1 MHTKLNS
8 KGDMAMGTIVSSQ
21 AKTTPKT
28 VACIGRW
35 MPIHNGHKK
44 FLVDLAK
51 SKDYDKVIIMI
62 GSCYEGG
69 NFRNCIT
76 ATEREKMLRA
86 IMKREEIPD
95 RKYAIVPVPDMPT
108 FDEWIFNIMKVCK
121 KYEVTHFCTGNKED
135 ILNVLD
141 AREEKLDMEFINP
154 EDGSDFPY
162 HATDIRNMIVN
173 GDYAK
178 LETLI
183 PNEIKP
189 ILYRYTFKEIVAAS
203 QNRGI
208 YFIKGRQTVDL
219 ILLVKNITDGNVYV
233 LLGNRPKNKK
243 DFPEVLALPGDKIK
257 LFETAI
263 NAAIR
268 GFYEETGLKIKMVD
282 NSLEPAIVKF
292 ENVTNTSLEQMHMV
306 GIYGTQDQN
315 LNGTQG
321 GSSQCFAILVE
332 GNLEDYQKQIN
343 PRHGLTDVKFYDTR
357 TASLEQLAFQ
367 QNEMLNKAI
376 QMLKAYPNLTQ

>member
-1 MHTKLNS
+1 MET
-8 KGDMAMGTIVSSQ
+8 TVSSH
-21 AKTTPKT
+21 AKNTKKR

-51 SKDYDKVIIMI
+51 SEDYDKVIIMI

-69 NFRNCIT
+69 NIRNCIT

-86 IMKREEIPD
+86 IMKRERIPNQ
-95 RKYAIVPVPDMPT
+95 KYVIVPVPDVPT
-108 FDEWIFNIMKVCK
+108 FDQWILNILKVCK
-121 KYEVTHFCTGNKED
+121 KYGATHFCTGNKED
-135 ILNVLD
+135 ILNVLE

-162 HATDIRNMIVN
+162 HATDIRNMIIN

-208 YFIKGRQTVDL
+208 DFIEGRQTVDL
-219 ILLVKNITDGNVYV
+219 ILLIKNVTDGKVYV
-233 LLGNRPKNKK
+233 LLGKRPRNKK
-243 DFPEVLALPGDKIK
+243 DFPGRLALPGGSIR

-268 GFYEETGLKIKMVD
+268 AFDEETGLKIKMID

-292 ENVTNTSLEQMHMV
+292 KNVSNTALEQMHMV
-306 GIYGTQDQN
+306 GIYGTEDEEF
-315 LNGTQG
+315 NGTQG

-332 GNLEDYQKQIN
+332 GNIEDYKEQIN
-343 PRHGLTDVKFYDTR
+343 PHHGLTDVKFYTTDYVYCDM
-357 TASLEQLAFQ
+357 LAFQ
-367 QNEMLNKAI
+367 HSKMVKKAI
-376 QMLKAYPNLTQ
+376 QMLEAYPDLAK

>member
-1 MHTKLNS
+1 MET
-8 KGDMAMGTIVSSQ
+8 TVSSQ
-21 AKTTPKT
+21 AKKT
-28 VACIGRW
+28 KKRVACIGRW

-51 SKDYDKVIIMI
+51 ESDKLIIMI

-69 NFRNCIT
+69 NIRNCIT

-86 IMKREEIPD
+86 IMKREGIPD
-95 RKYAIVPVPDMPT
+95 KKYVIVPVPDAPT
-108 FDEWIFNIMKVCK
+108 FDEWIFNIIKVCK
-121 KYEVTHFCTGNKED
+121 KYRATHFCTGNKKD
-135 ILNVLD
+135 ILNVLE

-154 EDGSDFPY
+154 EDGSEFPY
-162 HATDIRNMIVN
+162 HATDIRNMIIN

-208 YFIKGRQTVDL
+208 NFIKGRQTVDL
-219 ILLVKNITDGNVYV
+219 ILLVKNVIDGNVYV
-233 LLGNRPKNKK
+233 LLGNRPKNKR
-243 DFPEVLALPGDKIK
+243 DFPKALAVPGGRIK

-263 NAAIR
+263 DAAIR
-268 GFYEETGLKIKMVD
+268 EFYEETGLKIKLVD

-292 ENVTNTSLEQMHMV
+292 ENVDNTSLEQMHMV
-306 GIYGTQDQN
+306 GIYGTQDKT

-321 GSSQCFAILVE
+321 GSSQCFAILVQ
-332 GNLEDYQKQIN
+332 GNIEDYKKKIN
-343 PRHGLTDVKFYDTR
+343 PCQGLTDVKFYDTEII
-357 TASLEQLAFQ
+357 SLKDLAFQ
-367 QNEMLNKAI
+367 QNEMLKKAI
-376 QMLKAYPNLTQ
+376 QMLEAYPDLAT

>member
-1 MHTKLNS
+1 MET
-8 KGDMAMGTIVSSQ
+8 TVSSQ
-21 AKTTPKT
+21 AKKT
-28 VACIGRW
+28 KKRVACIGRW

-44 FLVDLAK
+44 FLVELAK
-51 SKDYDKVIIMI
+51 SDEYDKVIIMI

-69 NFRNCIT
+69 NIRNCIT

-86 IMKREEIPD
+86 IMKREGIPD
-95 RKYAIVPVPDMPT
+95 QKYVIVPVPDVPT
-108 FDEWIFNIMKVCK
+108 FDEWILNIVKVCK
-121 KYEVTHFCTGNKED
+121 KYGATHFCTGNKED
-135 ILNVLD
+135 ILNVLE

-208 YFIKGRQTVDL
+208 NFIKGRQTVDL
-219 ILLVKNITDGNVYV
+219 ILLVKDVSDDNVYV
-233 LLGNRPKNKK
+233 LLGNRPKDKK
-243 DFPEVLALPGDKIK
+243 DFPEALALPGDRIK
-257 LFETAI
+257 LFETATD
-263 NAAIR
+263 AAIR
-268 GFYEETGLKIKMVD
+268 TFYEETGLHIKMMD

-292 ENVTNTSLEQMHMV
+292 ENVSNTSLEQMHMV
-306 GIYGTQDQN
+306 GIYGTSDQA

-332 GNLEDYQKQIN
+332 GKLENFTKKIKPLY
-343 PRHGLTDVKFYDTR
+343 GLTNVQFYDAR
-357 TASLEQLAFQ
+357 GAAFACGNVAFQ
-367 QNEMLNKAI
+367 HREMIRKAL
-376 QMLKAYPNLTQ
+376 QMLEAYPDLPR

>member
-1 MHTKLNS
+1 
-8 KGDMAMGTIVSSQ
+8 MAMGTTVSSQ
-21 AKTTPKT
+21 AEKTKKR

-35 MPIHNGHKK
+35 MPIHNGHKR

-51 SKDYDKVIIMI
+51 SGEYDKVIIMI

-69 NFRNCIT
+69 NIRNCIT

-86 IMKREEIPD
+86 IMKREGIPD
-95 RKYAIVPVPDMPT
+95 KKYVIVPVPDMPT
-108 FDEWIFNIMKVCK
+108 FDEWILNIMKVCK
-121 KYEVTHFCTGNKED
+121 KYKATHFCTGNKED
-135 ILNVLD
+135 ILNVLESRD
-141 AREEKLDMEFINP
+141 EKLNMEFINP

-162 HATDIRNMIVN
+162 HATDIRNMIVS

-208 YFIKGRQTVDL
+208 NFIKGRQTVDL
-219 ILLVKNITDGNVYV
+219 ILLVKNITDGDVYV
-233 LLGNRPKNKK
+233 LLGNRPKNKR
-243 DFPEVLALPGDKIK
+243 DFPGALALPGDKIK
-257 LFETAI
+257 LFEPAI

-268 GFYEETGLKIKMVD
+268 EFYQETGLKIKMVD

-292 ENVTNTSLEQMHMV
+292 ENVPGSSLEQMHMV

-332 GNLEDYQKQIN
+332 GNIADFEKVIF
-343 PRHGLTDVKFYDTR
+343 PSRGLTDVKFYDVKIIALR
-357 TASLEQLAFQ
+357 DLAFQ
-367 QNEMLNKAI
+367 QKDMLNKAI
-376 QMLKAYPNLTQ
+376 QMLEAYPDLPK